1 VKVVYGNPKTI
12 MTIGMSLIG
21 DVPTPFI
28 GFVDKDK
35 AKVEG
40 DNFFTAG
47 PSSTALIDKIDALGG
62 VIIYIENPDAA
73 ERLSNHM
80 MHLFEAAIE
89 STWGDIEQAETELQ

>member
-1 VKVVYGNPKTI
+1 MKVVYGNPKTI

-28 GFVDKDK
+28 GFVDK

-80 MHLFEAAIE
+80 MHLFEAAFE
-89 STWGDIEQAETELQ
+89 STWGDIEQTEAGLQ